1 MRGCTYLCPSPP
13 SSVEKDCHGW
23 SSSSHLGPEVDVEE
37 KTLQLARQS
46 GKIQKPDLRQH
57 DSSIPT
63 CDFVPLV
70 LFYVREG
77 KLLICLD
84 FSVIYVAE
92 PNAN

>member
-1 MRGCTYLCPSPP
+1 M
-13 SSVEKDCHGW
+13 EKNCRGW

-37 KTLQLARQS
+37 ETLQLARQS
-46 GKIQKPDLRQH
+46 RKIQKPDLRQR

-92 PNAN
+92 PNPN

>member
-1 MRGCTYLCPSPP
+1 MG
-13 SSVEKDCHGW
+13 G
-23 SSSSHLGPEVDVEE
+23 EVQDGGTHVNPWLIHANVWQKPLQYCEVIS
-37 KTLQLARQS
+37 LQLININ
-46 GKIQKPDLRQH
+46 GKKKKTDLRQH
-57 DSSIPT
+57 NSSIPT

-92 PNAN
+92 PNPN